1 MSAVGC
7 RRVQRRQV
15 GQTEITTEP
24 HDGRAELT
32 SGHRAQ
38 CRLPSP
44 SVSHSASLPALVLL
58 VRHGATE
65 WSVSGQHTGRTDLSL
80 TEQGVTQALAV
91 GPLIEELLDGREP
104 LVYTSPLERAAR
116 TAELALPNRPA
127 ESLDG
132 LMEFDYGEYEGLTSS
147 QIMERDPEWDLFETG
162 CPGGESILQVSAR
175 CDAFVAKVERV
186 GAGRAV
192 VAFTHGH
199 LSRILTAR
207 MLNLPASGGASL
219 WNDTASVG
227 VINEHRGRLVL
238 VGWNLCP
245 Y

>member
-1 MSAVGC
+1 M
-7 RRVQRRQV
+7 
-15 GQTEITTEP
+15 P
-24 HDGRAELT
+24 H
-32 SGHRAQ
+32 
-38 CRLPSP
+38 P
-44 SVSHSASLPALVLL
+44 ASLPELILL

-65 WSVSGQHTGRTDLSL
+65 WSVSGQHTGRTDVPL
-80 TEQGVTQALAV
+80 TDQGVAQALAV
-91 GPLIEELLDGREP
+91 GPLIQDLLAGREP

-116 TAELALPNRPA
+116 TAELALPRHDA
-127 ESLDG
+127 EQLDA
-132 LMEFDYGEYEGLTSS
+132 LLEFDYGDYEGLTSS
-147 QIMERDPEWDLFETG
+147 QIIERDPAWDLFKTG

-186 GAGRAV
+186 AAGRAV

-207 MLNLPASGGASL
+207 MLNLPATGGASL

-238 VGWNLCP
+238 VGWNLCA

>member
-1 MSAVGC
+1 M
-7 RRVQRRQV
+7 
-15 GQTEITTEP
+15 P
-24 HDGRAELT
+24 H
-32 SGHRAQ
+32 
-38 CRLPSP
+38 P
-44 SVSHSASLPALVLL
+44 ASLPALVLL

-80 TEQGVTQALAV
+80 TEKGVAQAMAV
-91 GPLIEELLDGREP
+91 GPLIEELLEGRHP

-116 TAELALPNRPA
+116 TAELALPHRAA
-127 ESLDG
+127 EPLDV
-132 LMEFDYGEYEGLTSS
+132 LMEFDYGNYEGLTSS
-147 QIMERDPEWDLFETG
+147 QIIEMDPLWDLFATG
-162 CPGGESILQVSAR
+162 CPGGESTMQVSAR
-175 CDAFVAKVERV
+175 CDSFVAKVERE

-207 MLNLPASGGASL
+207 MLNLAAAGGASL

-238 VGWNLCP
+238 VGWNLCA